1 MKKSLPQANFWC
13 KIELFR
19 ECVYKEKLL
28 NIVVFIKQVPDTT
41 DIKWTENNTIDRN
54 GLESILNPKDAVA
67 LETALR
73 LKDRYGAKVTA
84 VTMGPFQ
91 AEAVLRLAVAMGADD
106 AYLLTDR
113 KFSGADTVATARVLA
128 QVIKD
133 KLSDTDLIICGQ
145 VAIDGETGQVGPS
158 VAAQLNFPQ
167 LTYVDEILMF
177 EDNKLTIKRETE
189 KYIET
194 LCSELP
200 LLICVNSEIEPR
212 LPKIDGYIKSQQ
224 YHYNTVNMEGL
235 TLDIEQVGLK
245 GSPTY
250 VSKVFKPEN
259 KHKGETEDFSTDSAA
274 AAWHIKEKII
284 DYMGLRK

>member
-1 MKKSLPQANFWC
+1 M
-13 KIELFR
+13 
-19 ECVYKEKLL
+19 

-54 GLESILNPKDAVA
+54 GLESILNPKDGVA

-91 AEAVLRLAVAMGADD
+91 AEAVLRLALAMGADD
-106 AYLLTDR
+106 AFLLTDR

-128 QVIKD
+128 QLIKD
-133 KLSDTDLIICGQ
+133 KLGDTDLILCGQ

-158 VAAQLNFPQ
+158 VAAQLNIPQ

-177 EDNKLTIKRETE
+177 EDNKLTVKKETE
-189 KYIET
+189 QYIET
-194 LCSELP
+194 ISAELP
-200 LLICVNSEIEPR
+200 VLICVNSELEPR
-212 LPKIDGYIKSQQ
+212 LPKIDGYIKAQQ
-224 YHYNTVNMEGL
+224 YCCNTVNMEGL
-235 TLDIEQVGLK
+235 TIEQDKVGLK

-259 KHKGETEDFSTDSAA
+259 KHQGETENFSADSAA
-274 AAWHIKEKII
+274 AAWHLKEKII